1 MSQTTKRLFTGSSL
15 ILLAA
20 LFVALTVLSGVLL
33 RGVRLDLTENQL
45 YTVSEGT
52 KAILADIDEPINLY
66 FYFSDE
72 ASREIPGLRTYA
84 VRVREILEEFK
95 ALAGG
100 KLNLQ
105 VIDPL
110 PFSEA
115 EDEATGHGLQA
126 IPAGPGGDNLFLG
139 LVGTNALDGREVIP
153 FFDTRKESFL
163 EYDLAKLIYNLSH
176 PKRPLI
182 GIMSSLPINRGFD
195 PATRQ
200 MREPWVV
207 TQQIE
212 QLFEVRTVTTT
223 AANIDP
229 EIDVL
234 MVVHP
239 KNLSDE
245 TQYAIDQFV
254 LRGGKLLLFVD
265 PHAEMDTPA
274 EAQMDPQAAMF
285 AERSSNL
292 DPLLAAWGVAYDPG
306 TVVLDRRYGLQ
317 VNAGGGRGVV
327 RHIGILALDEE
338 AMNGADVTLAQLNTI
353 NVSLSGRLVHAAGA
367 ESEFTPLISTSTDS
381 MTVPGERIRFMVD
394 PSGLLDGFAPSGE
407 RYHVAVRVRGKFK
420 TAFPDGRPAADDE
433 AGGEKAAA
441 DAGGHLSE
449 SQDEADVV
457 IVADTD
463 LLADRLWVQ
472 VQSFFGQRLIS
483 AFANNGDFVINL
495 LDNLTGSSD
504 LIGIRGRATS
514 QRPFTRVQELE
525 RQAEERFRATEQQ
538 LEEELR
544 ETERKL
550 TELQAGRDDGNPLI
564 LSEQQRAELD
574 RFQQERLR
582 IRKELRQVQAN
593 LRRDI
598 EGLGTWLKVI
608 NIGLVPVL
616 LTIFAL
622 FVAWLRVKRRREG

>member
-1 MSQTTKRLFTGSSL
+1 MTQTSKKWFTGSSL
-15 ILLAA
+15 VLLAA
-20 LFVALTVLSGVLL
+20 LFVALTVLTGVLL
-33 RGVRLDLTENQL
+33 RGVRLDLTENNL

-52 KAILADIDEPINLY
+52 RSILRGIDEPINLY

-84 VRVREILEEFK
+84 TRVREMLEEFN

-115 EDEATGHGLQA
+115 EDEATAQGLQA

-163 EYDLAKLIYNLSH
+163 EYDLAKLIYNLSN
-176 PKRPLI
+176 PQRPLI

-200 MREPWVV
+200 MREPWVI

-212 QLFEVRTVTTT
+212 QLFEVRSVPTTT
-223 AANIDP
+223 TGIDQ

-265 PHAEMDTPA
+265 PHAEMDTPP

-292 DPLLAAWGVAYDPG
+292 EPLLAAWGVAYDPG
-306 TVVLDRRYGLQ
+306 VAVLDRRYGLQ

-327 RHIGILALDEE
+327 RHIGILALGEE
-338 AMNGADVTLAQLNTI
+338 AMNGEDVTLAQLNSI
-353 NVSLSGRLVHAAGA
+353 NVSVSGHVAAAAGA
-367 ESEFTPLISTSTDS
+367 ETEFTPLISTSTDS
-381 MTVPGERIRFMVD
+381 ATVPGERVRFLVD
-394 PSGLLDGFAPSGE
+394 PAGLLDGFVATAD
-407 RYHVAVRVRGKFK
+407 RYTVAARVRGKLK
-420 TAFPDGRPAADDE
+420 TAFPDGKPGAADDAAAE
-433 AGGEKAAA
+433 DAAA
-441 DAGGHLSE
+441 DGHLSE
-449 SQDEADVV
+449 SESEVDLVV
-457 IVADTD
+457 VADTD

-472 VQSFFGQRLIS
+472 TQSFFGQRLIS
-483 AFANNGDFVINL
+483 AFANNGDFVVNL

-504 LIGIRGRATS
+504 LISIRGRATS

-544 ETERKL
+544 ETERNL

-564 LSEQQRAELD
+564 LSEQQRAELA
-574 RFQQERLR
+574 RFQEERLR
-582 IRKELRQVQAN
+582 IRKELRQVQRN
-593 LRRDI
+593 LRSDI
-598 EGLGTWLKVI
+598 ESLGTWLKVI

-622 FVAWLRVKRRREG
+622 FLAGLKARRRREG

>member
-15 ILLAA
+15 VLLAA
-20 LFVALTVLSGVLL
+20 LFIALTVLSGVLL
-33 RGVRLDLTENQL
+33 RGMRLDLTENQL

-84 VRVREILEEFK
+84 TRVREMLEEFK

-100 KLNLQ
+100 KLNLK

-115 EDEATGHGLQA
+115 EDDATAHGLQA

-163 EYDLAKLIYNLSH
+163 EYDLAKLIYSLSH
-176 PKRPLI
+176 PERPLI
-182 GIMSSLPINRGFD
+182 GIMASLPINRGFD

-254 LRGGKLLLFVD
+254 LRGGKLLLFID
-265 PHAEMDTPA
+265 PHAEMDQPA

-285 AERSSNL
+285 AERSSTL
-292 DPLLAAWGVAYDPG
+292 DKLLGAWGVAYDPG
-306 TVVLDRRYGLQ
+306 VVVVDRRYGLQ

-327 RHIGILALDEE
+327 RHIGILALDPD

-353 NVSLSGRLVHAAGA
+353 NVSLSGHLVHAAGA
-367 ESEFTPLISTSTDS
+367 ASEFAPLISTSTDS

-394 PSGLLDGFAPSGE
+394 PTGLLDGFAPTPE
-407 RYHVAVRVRGKFK
+407 RYHVAARVRGRLSS
-420 TAFPDGRPAADDE
+420 AFPDGRPAADDE
-433 AGGEKAAA
+433 AGAEDA
-441 DAGGHLSE
+441 DAAGHLSE
-449 SQDEADVV
+449 SAGEADIV

-463 LLADRLWVQ
+463 MLADRLWVQ

-598 EGLGTWLKVI
+598 ESLGTWLKVI